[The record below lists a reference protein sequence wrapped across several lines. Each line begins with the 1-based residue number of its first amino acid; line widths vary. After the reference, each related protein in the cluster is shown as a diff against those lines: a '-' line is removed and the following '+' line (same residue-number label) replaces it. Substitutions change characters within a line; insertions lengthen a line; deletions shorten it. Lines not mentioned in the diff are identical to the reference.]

1 MPTSPEP
8 ATGLRVLFDLAAAA
22 GAQRDESGTVQL
34 PVRLGTGFIRLLA
47 PEPGLLLAIH
57 HYTLVEELVLRR
69 PADETQP
76 EKLLVS
82 FYAFDPAPVA
92 GRPLSTA
99 QITSTTI
106 ALTTTLPAQT
116 PIFIVALAIDRAL
129 LAAWLPGTAGPLPEL
144 LAGHHP
150 VALDTRLTPELQAVL
165 RQVTA
170 PRPAHALDAFFYKT
184 KCQEL
189 LYWLLRELADRAAG
203 PVRPLHSADATKI
216 FRVREAL
223 LATLSQPPNLAA
235 LAQTAGLSETTMRQ
249 LFRQVFG
256 TSPYQYYQQAR
267 LEEAA
272 RQLPSRSVSEVG
284 YGLGFTNLS
293 HFARLFEQQHGLPPQ
308 EVPGGPPKPG
318 LSDAGAG

>member
-1 MPTSPEP
+1 MPTPSEPP
-8 ATGLRVLFDLAAAA
+8 ATGLRVLLDLAAAA
-22 GAQRDESGTVQL
+22 GAHPDESGTVQL
-34 PVRLGTGFIRLLA
+34 PASLGSGFVRLLI
-47 PEPGLLLAIH
+47 PEPGLMLTIH
-57 HYTLVEELVLRR
+57 HYTLVEEVVVQRS
-69 PADETQP
+69 ADETEP
-76 EKLLVS
+76 EKLLIA
-82 FYAFDPAPVA
+82 FYAFDPTPAA
-92 GRPLSTA
+92 SRPLSTA

-106 ALTTTLPAQT
+106 ALTMTLPAQT
-116 PIFIVALAIDRAL
+116 PIFIVALAIDKPL
-129 LAAWLPGTAGPLPEL
+129 LATWLPPTEQGLPRL
-144 LAGHHP
+144 LAGRHP
-150 VALDTRLTPELQAVL
+150 VALDTLLTPELQAVL

-203 PVRPLHSADATKI
+203 PVRPLHSADAAKI

-223 LATLSQPPNLAA
+223 LATLSQPPNLPA

-272 RQLPSRSVSEVG
+272 RLLPSRSVSEVG
-284 YGLGFTNLS
+284 YGLDFTNLS
-293 HFARLFEQQHGLPPQ
+293 HFARLFEQQHGLPPKKYQ
-308 EVPGGPPKPG
+308 AVHRSP
-318 LSDAGAG
+318 A